1 MKILEKKFNDVFL
14 LKPKL
19 NLDQRGFFS
28 EIYNKNDLNKA
39 LKKKNKFNTIK
50 SCKIKKYC
58 IKRFAFS
65 KR

>member
-1 MKILEKKFNDVFL
+1 MKILKKKFGDVFL

-39 LKKKNKFNTIK
+39 LKKK
-50 SCKIKKYC
+50 
-58 IKRFAFS
+58 
-65 KR
+65 